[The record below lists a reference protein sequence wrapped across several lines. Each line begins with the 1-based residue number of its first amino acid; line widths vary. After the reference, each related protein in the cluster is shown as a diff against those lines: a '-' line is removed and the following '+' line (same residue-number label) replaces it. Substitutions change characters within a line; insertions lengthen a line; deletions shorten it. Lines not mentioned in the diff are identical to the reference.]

1 MRALTPFAVI
11 TLAVSVS
18 SLALAQDR
26 FSNAARRGP
35 TENQIVDH
43 FDAQAA
49 IVKARLRLSPDQE
62 KNWDGFQNAIH
73 DIAASR
79 AKARTAAEQA
89 ESAANANTTATIPT
103 ANNQSAAPANTAANN
118 GDANS
123 TAPNPRADGG
133 AQTNTANAAR
143 DDGAIAAMRA
153 RGDEFADMSNSLK
166 KIADAVEPLYNS
178 LDAKQRGDV
187 INFVREDFT
196 QLYRGMDRP
205 ISRGVR

>member
-79 AKARTAAEQA
+79 AKARTTAEQA
-89 ESAANANTTATIPT
+89 EAGAYATATVPN
-103 ANNQSAAPANTAANN
+103 ANNQSAAPANTAAQNRDTN
-118 GDANS
+118 G
-123 TAPNPRADGG
+123 TAPTARADGG
-133 AQTNTANAAR
+133 AQTNADNAAR
-143 DDGAIAAMRA
+143 DDGAIASMRA

-166 KIADAVEPLYNS
+166 KIADAVQPLYNS